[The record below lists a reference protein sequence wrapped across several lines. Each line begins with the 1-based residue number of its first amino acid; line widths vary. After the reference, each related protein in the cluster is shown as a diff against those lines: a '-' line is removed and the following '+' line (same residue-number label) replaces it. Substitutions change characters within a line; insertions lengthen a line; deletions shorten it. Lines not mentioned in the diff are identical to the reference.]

1 MTGALLYRE
10 AYRRL
15 AAASVLVGLHD
26 PAGARR
32 IERIARSRLRSV
44 PFRVFAAVQLVAAD
58 PGRGLRL
65 LERLA
70 APGRRPRLR
79 LAAATQLAY
88 RCQRLDALVEFVT
101 DPRMGT
107 GKRVEALEYVRR
119 AGGRTALADT
129 EDLITVPIAGRLLAA
144 DVVPVPPRM
153 PEADM
158 KRIAALAHDAAAPAR
173 LRIAAATSALPA
185 AQAAGV
191 LAALAAEPRHGVRAR
206 STAAARLAD
215 LDPGLGIAAQRALV
229 ADAGIPRLLR
239 WFVLVEGDLIDLA
252 EFAEQRALIERLD
265 TDWRLPLR
273 ILRLA
278 AADPCPRESGG

>member
-1 MTGALLYRE
+1 
-10 AYRRL
+10 
-15 AAASVLVGLHD
+15 
-26 PAGARR
+26 
-32 IERIARSRLRSV
+32 
-44 PFRVFAAVQLVAAD
+44 
-58 PGRGLRL
+58 
-65 LERLA
+65 
-70 APGRRPRLR
+70 
-79 LAAATQLAY
+79 
-88 RCQRLDALVEFVT
+88 
-101 DPRMGT
+101 
-107 GKRVEALEYVRR
+107 
-119 AGGRTALADT
+119 
-129 EDLITVPIAGRLLAA
+129 
-144 DVVPVPPRM
+144 
-153 PEADM
+153 M